1 MKSMWKTPRRRHIA
15 IALTTAALCSGE
27 IQAAPVRLDPATFPT
42 VGKVDPRFQSYNV
55 EMVEVIGGRFW
66 APYRKPGDKPAVP
79 TTDPAAA
86 MFQKRE
92 PLNLKGDRRLRNL
105 ARALGPAYVRVSGAW
120 ANSTYFHDSDVPP
133 PEKPPA
139 GYQGVLTRAQWAGVL
154 DFVRATGSKLVVSF
168 PVSPGARNADGSW
181 NPDQARRL
189 VTYTRKLGGS
199 IYAAELINEPNV
211 GALVGLPQNYDAATF
226 ARDIAAF
233 RQFAAKEARG
243 MKIVGPGSTGEA
255 GFMLFPRTPGT
266 MSTEAMM
273 TADPRAAFDIFSYHF
288 YGTASKRC
296 SAMDKSV
303 GINPDQALTE
313 AWLSRA
319 DTVFDYYKPLR
330 DRFAPGTPIWVTEI
344 AEAACGGDA
353 WAATWLDT
361 FRYVDQLGRLAK
373 RGTAALFHNTLS
385 ASDYALIDDRT
396 NNPRPS
402 YWAALLW
409 RNLMGDRVL
418 DAGSNAGDLHLYSH
432 CLKGVLGGVA
442 LVAIN
447 LDQTAPATLT
457 LTRPATRFTLAADVL
472 QASTVKLNG
481 RVLTVGKNDIVPKLA
496 GVPGSRGDLQLPPAS
511 ITFLAVPAAGNSAC
525 R

>member
-1 MKSMWKTPRRRHIA
+1 MKTTQKKLRNGHIA
-15 IALTTAALCSGE
+15 LALAILALCGGE
-27 IQAAPVRLDPATFPT
+27 IEAAPVRLDPATFQPL
-42 VGKVDPRFQSYNV
+42 GRVDPRYQSYNI

-66 APYRKPGDKPAVP
+66 APYRRPGDPAP
-79 TTDPAAA
+79 PSGDPAAA

-92 PLNLKGDRRLRNL
+92 PVNLKGDRRLRNL
-105 ARALGPAYVRVSGAW
+105 ARALGPAYIRVSGAW
-120 ANSTYFHDSDVPP
+120 ANSTYFHDSDTPP
-133 PEKPPA
+133 PDKPPA
-139 GYQGVLTRAQWAGVL
+139 GYQGVLTRAQWAGVV

-189 VTYTRKLGGS
+189 VAYTRKLGGS

-211 GALVGLPQNYDAATF
+211 GTMVGLPPNYDAAAF
-226 ARDIAAF
+226 ALDIAAF
-233 RQFAAKEARG
+233 RTFAAKEAPN

-255 GFMLFPRTPGT
+255 GFTLFPRFPGA
-266 MSTEAMM
+266 MRTEAMM
-273 TADPRAAFDIFSYHF
+273 MAQPRPIFDIFSYHF
-288 YGTASKRC
+288 YGTNSKRC

-303 GINPDQALTE
+303 GIDPEKALTE

-319 DTVFDYYKPLR
+319 DKTLGYYKPLR

-373 RGTAALFHNTLS
+373 QGTAALFHNTLA

-396 NNPRPS
+396 KDPRPN
-402 YWAALLW
+402 YWAALIW
-409 RNLMGDRVL
+409 RNLMGERVL
-418 DAGSNAGDLHLYSH
+418 DAGSNVGDLHLYSH
-432 CLKGVLGGVA
+432 CLKGVRGGVA

-447 LDQTAPATLT
+447 LDQAAPATLA
-457 LTRPATRFTLAADVL
+457 LKGPATRYTLTADTL
-472 QASTVKLNG
+472 QASIVKLNG
-481 RVLTVGKNDIVPKLA
+481 HVLGVGRDDVVPRLA
-496 GVPGSRGDLQLPPAS
+496 GAPAGRGNLQLPPAS
-511 ITFLAVPAAGNSAC
+511 ITFLAVPTAGNSAC